1 LTRDFRQTVVE
12 RMHRDA
18 TFARALR
25 TEAAALVRSAEP
37 KAVRLAAELGLIGG
51 FRSAEGDLAQN
62 HSWHLKARLRAK
74 QAAASGP
81 VSGAAGA
88 PSARRKR

>member
-1 LTRDFRQTVVE
+1 MQRDP
-12 RMHRDA
+12 A
-18 TFARALR
+18 FARALR
-25 TEAAALVRSAEP
+25 TEAAALVRGAEP
-37 KAVRLAAELGLIGG
+37 EAVRLAAELGLIGG

-62 HSWHLKARLRAK
+62 HSPHVKARLRAK
-74 QAAASGP
+74 HEAASES